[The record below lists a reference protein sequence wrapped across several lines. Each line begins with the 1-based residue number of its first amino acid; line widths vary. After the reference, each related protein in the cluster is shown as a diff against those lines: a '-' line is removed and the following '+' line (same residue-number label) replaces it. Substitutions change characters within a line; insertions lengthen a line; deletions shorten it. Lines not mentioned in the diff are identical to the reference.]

1 MNMIRDNMQQIFS
14 KFDHKGIDINGSYFF
29 FFYFK
34 KIFCF
39 CLDEGFGLFLEN
51 NPGGGGGL

>member
-14 KFDHKGIDINGSYFF
+14 KFDHKGIDINGSYF